1 MRITDIRCY
10 VVEGEHPRVPFHW
23 RNGLPGSGDGTATD
37 QRPKSAILRVDTDEG
52 ITGATK
58 IADGEAVASLT
69 RRRLKG
75 FVGDDALLTE
85 RLSTKMWE
93 IDRIEETIWLISA

>member
-85 RLSTKMWE
+85 RLWTKK
-93 IDRIEETIWLISA
+93 IGRAHV